1 MIRIWKHFSWQLA
14 KLFSR
19 SPIICGRD
27 GFTRYSFK
35 QHILILGGSR
45 ELLPLLRAIAAHDA
59 LKMLPVVVLTDSDC
73 PSLLQLLR
81 TRLQSLGVQSPVTLY
96 RGCRT
101 CADTLRT
108 CQVDS
113 ASHIFILG
121 EDDEPA
127 HDSLNVSC
135 WQQVRQLRAQCNQ
148 LAQCYLMLRSSTS
161 TFLFHSLQQEAHN
174 SLETTIINSY
184 ESLAQQLLVGDIYHN
199 DTLTLDRGLVTVGSD
214 RFVHLVVVGMTPMGY
229 AFAATAAQL
238 CHFPN
243 FDESAPRPIRTRIT
257 FVDPRANELMD
268 CFKAS
273 YPGIFD
279 LSHVRY
285 IEQPGAWLQGVP
297 QRSLGDFVDVEWQ
310 FVKGNISSEW
320 IRDMLSACA
329 ADSRQV
335 LSVALCGGDSARN
348 LAEAYRL
355 PRQLYPLPDSN
366 NSSPLTPVVYV
377 YQPDDSSLVQTVQN
391 EVLRFHNVVPF
402 GFNAKGFDPLHS
414 LRIAAAKR
422 INYLYQKENSGKVFT
437 SMPADE
443 ALLNELWRQLSSAEK
458 TAALLAA
465 NATNT
470 FIRSF
475 GLSRTTLADHLS
487 DDALVESFAAVDHAR
502 RNMACLLA
510 GYSAMPADQ
519 RARLNS
525 ALQSADSSE
534 REEATIQSKYSKCM
548 LFVDKDI
555 TPYALLP
562 ENLKQYYRA
571 IVRNIHVVC

>member
-1 MIRIWKHFSWQLA
+1 MIRIWKHFLWQLA

-199 DTLTLDRGLVTVGSD
+199 DTLTLDRGLVTAGSD

-320 IRDMLSACA
+320 IRDMLSDCA

-348 LAEAYRL
+348 LVEAYRL

-402 GFNAKGFDPLHS
+402 GFSAKGFDPLHS

-487 DDALVESFAAVDHAR
+487 DDAVVESFAAVDHAR

>member
-1 MIRIWKHFSWQLA
+1 MIRIWKHFLWQLA

-19 SPIICGRD
+19 SPVICGRD

-59 LKMLPVVVLTDSDC
+59 LKMLPVVVLADSDC

-320 IRDMLSACA
+320 IRDMLSDCA

-402 GFNAKGFDPLHS
+402 GFSAKGFDPLHS

>member
-1 MIRIWKHFSWQLA
+1 MIRIWKHFLWQLA

-59 LKMLPVVVLTDSDC
+59 LKMLPVVVLADSDC

-96 RGCRT
+96 RGSRT

-148 LAQCYLMLRSSTS
+148 LAQCYLMLSSSTS

-320 IRDMLSACA
+320 IRDMLSDCA

-402 GFNAKGFDPLHS
+402 GFSAKGFDPLHS

-487 DDALVESFAAVDHAR
+487 DDAVVESFAAVDHAR

-525 ALQSADSSE
+525 ALQSADNSE

>member
-59 LKMLPVVVLTDSDC
+59 LKMLPVVVLADSDC

-96 RGCRT
+96 RGSRT

-475 GLSRTTLADHLS
+475 SLSRTTLADHLS

-525 ALQSADSSE
+525 ALQSADNSE

>member
-1 MIRIWKHFSWQLA
+1 MIRIWKHFLWQLA

-19 SPIICGRD
+19 SPVICGRD

-59 LKMLPVVVLTDSDC
+59 LKMLPVVVLADSDC

-96 RGCRT
+96 RGSRT

-148 LAQCYLMLRSSTS
+148 LAQCYLMLRSTTS
-161 TFLFHSLQQEAHN
+161 TLLFHSLQQEAHN

-243 FDESAPRPIRTRIT
+243 FDESAPRPVRTRIT

-268 CFKAS
+268 CFKSS

-402 GFNAKGFDPLHS
+402 GFSAKGFDPLHS

-475 GLSRTTLADHLS
+475 SLSRTTLADHLT

-519 RARLNS
+519 SARLNS
-525 ALQSADSSE
+525 ALQSADNSE

>member
-59 LKMLPVVVLTDSDC
+59 LKMLPVVVLADSDC

-96 RGCRT
+96 RGSRT

-161 TFLFHSLQQEAHN
+161 TLLFHSLQQEAHN

-348 LAEAYRL
+348 LAEAYHL

-487 DDALVESFAAVDHAR
+487 DDALVESFATVDHAR

>member
-1 MIRIWKHFSWQLA
+1 MIRIWKHFLWQLA

-199 DTLTLDRGLVTVGSD
+199 DTLTLDRGLVTAGSD
-214 RFVHLVVVGMTPMGY
+214 RFVNLVVVGMTPMGY

-320 IRDMLSACA
+320 IRDMLSDCA

-377 YQPDDSSLVQTVQN
+377 NQPDDSSLVQTVQN

-402 GFNAKGFDPLHS
+402 GFSAKGFDPLHS

-525 ALQSADSSE
+525 ALQSADNSE

>member
-1 MIRIWKHFSWQLA
+1 MIRIWKHFLWQLA

-59 LKMLPVVVLTDSDC
+59 LKMLPVVVLADSDC

-174 SLETTIINSY
+174 SLETTIINSF

-320 IRDMLSACA
+320 IRDMLSDCA

-335 LSVALCGGDSARN
+335 LSVALCGGDSASN

-402 GFNAKGFDPLHS
+402 GFSAKGFDPLHS
-414 LRIAAAKR
+414 LRIASAKR

-487 DDALVESFAAVDHAR
+487 DDAVVESFAAVDHAR

-525 ALQSADSSE
+525 ALQSADNSE
-534 REEATIQSKYSKCM
+534 REDATIQSKYSKCM

>member
-1 MIRIWKHFSWQLA
+1 MIRIWKHFLWQLA

-59 LKMLPVVVLTDSDC
+59 LKMLPVVVLADSDC

-320 IRDMLSACA
+320 IRDMLSDCA

-402 GFNAKGFDPLHS
+402 GFSAKGFDPLHS

-525 ALQSADSSE
+525 ALQSADNSE

>member
-1 MIRIWKHFSWQLA
+1 MIRIWKHFLWQLA

-59 LKMLPVVVLTDSDC
+59 LKMLPVVVLADSDC

-96 RGCRT
+96 RGSRT

-199 DTLTLDRGLVTVGSD
+199 DTLTLDRGLVTAGSD

-320 IRDMLSACA
+320 IRDMLSDCA

-510 GYSAMPADQ
+510 GYSAMPSDQ

-525 ALQSADSSE
+525 ALQSANNSE

>member
-1 MIRIWKHFSWQLA
+1 MKTFLEHVAEDIIRKYGTDL
-14 KLFSR
+14 SR
-19 SPIICGRD
+19 
-27 GFTRYSFK
+27 
-35 QHILILGGSR
+35 L
-45 ELLPLLRAIAAHDA
+45 
-59 LKMLPVVVLTDSDC
+59 VVVFPNKRASLFLNEALVRLAGRPVWSPAYITISQLFRSQSELTVADPIKLVCDLHRSYIEVTGFDETLDHFYGWGQLLLTDFDDIDKHMAPDDKVFANLRDYREFDDVSYLSQEQRDVIRKFF
-73 PSLLQLLR
+73 SNFTDDHNTLLKERFLR
-81 TRLQSLGVQSPVTLY
+81 LWSR
-96 RGCRT
+96 
-101 CADTLRT
+101 
-108 CQVDS
+108 
-113 ASHIFILG
+113 
-121 EDDEPA
+121 
-127 HDSLNVSC
+127 
-135 WQQVRQLRAQCNQ
+135 
-148 LAQCYLMLRSSTS
+148 M
-161 TFLFHSLQQEAHN
+161 
-174 SLETTIINSY
+174 
-184 ESLAQQLLVGDIYHN
+184 GDIYHN

-320 IRDMLSACA
+320 IRDMLSDCA

-402 GFNAKGFDPLHS
+402 GFSAKGFDPLHS

-525 ALQSADSSE
+525 ALQSADNSE

>member
-1 MIRIWKHFSWQLA
+1 MIRIWKHFLWQLA

-59 LKMLPVVVLTDSDC
+59 LKMLPVVVLVDSDC

-229 AFAATAAQL
+229 ALSATAAQL

-320 IRDMLSACA
+320 IRDMLSDCA

-335 LSVALCGGDSARN
+335 LSVALCGGDSACN

>member
-1 MIRIWKHFSWQLA
+1 MIRIWKHFLWQLA

-81 TRLQSLGVQSPVTLY
+81 TRLQSFGVQSPVTLY
-96 RGCRT
+96 RGSRT

-348 LAEAYRL
+348 LTEAYRL

-402 GFNAKGFDPLHS
+402 GFSAKGFDPLHS

-525 ALQSADSSE
+525 ALQSADNSE
-534 REEATIQSKYSKCM
+534 REEATIQSKY
-548 LFVDKDI
+548 FI
-555 TPYALLP
+555 
-562 ENLKQYYRA
+562 A
-571 IVRNIHVVC
+571 ILAIN

>member
-1 MIRIWKHFSWQLA
+1 MIRIWKHFLWQLA

-59 LKMLPVVVLTDSDC
+59 LKMLPVVVLADSDC

-199 DTLTLDRGLVTVGSD
+199 DTLTLDRGLVTVGCD

-243 FDESAPRPIRTRIT
+243 FGESAPRPIRTRIT

-310 FVKGNISSEW
+310 FVKGNVSSEW

-402 GFNAKGFDPLHS
+402 GFSAKGFDPLHS

-487 DDALVESFAAVDHAR
+487 DDAVVESFAAMDHAR

-519 RARLNS
+519 RARFNS

>member
-1 MIRIWKHFSWQLA
+1 MIRIWKHFLWQLA

-320 IRDMLSACA
+320 IRDMLSDCA

-377 YQPDDSSLVQTVQN
+377 NQPDDSSLVQTVQN

-402 GFNAKGFDPLHS
+402 GFSAKGFDPLHS

-525 ALQSADSSE
+525 ALQSADNSE

>member
-81 TRLQSLGVQSPVTLY
+81 TRLQSLCVQSPVTLY

-214 RFVHLVVVGMTPMGY
+214 RFVHLVVVGMTPLGY

-525 ALQSADSSE
+525 ALQSADNSE

>member
-59 LKMLPVVVLTDSDC
+59 LKMLPVVVLADSDC

-525 ALQSADSSE
+525 ALQSADNSE

>member
-1 MIRIWKHFSWQLA
+1 M
-14 KLFSR
+14 
-19 SPIICGRD
+19 
-27 GFTRYSFK
+27 
-35 QHILILGGSR
+35 
-45 ELLPLLRAIAAHDA
+45 
-59 LKMLPVVVLTDSDC
+59 
-73 PSLLQLLR
+73 
-81 TRLQSLGVQSPVTLY
+81 
-96 RGCRT
+96 
-101 CADTLRT
+101 
-108 CQVDS
+108 
-113 ASHIFILG
+113 
-121 EDDEPA
+121 
-127 HDSLNVSC
+127 
-135 WQQVRQLRAQCNQ
+135 RQLRAQCNQ

-199 DTLTLDRGLVTVGSD
+199 DTLTLDRGLVTAGSD
-214 RFVHLVVVGMTPMGY
+214 RFVNLVVVGMTPMGY

-320 IRDMLSACA
+320 IRDMLSDCA

-355 PRQLYPLPDSN
+355 PRQLYPLPDRN

-402 GFNAKGFDPLHS
+402 GFSAKGFDPLHS

-525 ALQSADSSE
+525 ALQSADNSE

>member
-1 MIRIWKHFSWQLA
+1 MIRIWKHFLWQLA

-199 DTLTLDRGLVTVGSD
+199 DTLTLDRGLVTAGSD
-214 RFVHLVVVGMTPMGY
+214 RFVNLVVVGMTPMGY

-320 IRDMLSACA
+320 IRDMLSDCA

-402 GFNAKGFDPLHS
+402 GFSAKGFDPLHS

-525 ALQSADSSE
+525 ALQSADNSE

-562 ENLKQYYRA
+562 DNLKQYYRA

>member
-1 MIRIWKHFSWQLA
+1 MIRIWKHFLWQLA

-320 IRDMLSACA
+320 IRDMLSDCA

-402 GFNAKGFDPLHS
+402 GFSAKGFDPLHS

-487 DDALVESFAAVDHAR
+487 DDAVVESFAAVDHAR

-525 ALQSADSSE
+525 ALQSADNSE

>member
-45 ELLPLLRAIAAHDA
+45 ELMPLLRAIAAHDA

-161 TFLFHSLQQEAHN
+161 THLFHSLQQEAHN

-320 IRDMLSACA
+320 IRDMLSDCA

-348 LAEAYRL
+348 LADAYRL

-525 ALQSADSSE
+525 ALQSADRSE

>member
-1 MIRIWKHFSWQLA
+1 MIRIWKHFLWQLA

-96 RGCRT
+96 RGSRT

-320 IRDMLSACA
+320 IRDMLSDCA

-348 LAEAYRL
+348 LTEAYRL

-402 GFNAKGFDPLHS
+402 GFSAKGFDPLHS

-510 GYSAMPADQ
+510 GYSAMSADQ

-525 ALQSADSSE
+525 ALQSADNSE

>member
-1 MIRIWKHFSWQLA
+1 MIRIWKHFLWQLA

-59 LKMLPVVVLTDSDC
+59 LKMLPVVVLADSDC

-81 TRLQSLGVQSPVTLY
+81 TRLQSFGVQSPVTLY
-96 RGCRT
+96 RGSRT

-402 GFNAKGFDPLHS
+402 GFSAKGFDPLHS

>member
-45 ELLPLLRAIAAHDA
+45 ELQPLLRAIAAHDA
-59 LKMLPVVVLTDSDC
+59 LKMLPVVVLADSDC

-96 RGCRT
+96 RGSRT

-335 LSVALCGGDSARN
+335 LSVALCDGDSARN

-402 GFNAKGFDPLHS
+402 GFSAKGFDPLHF

>member
-59 LKMLPVVVLTDSDC
+59 LKMLPVVVLADSDC

-96 RGCRT
+96 RGSRT

>member
-1 MIRIWKHFSWQLA
+1 MIRIWKHFLWQLA

-96 RGCRT
+96 RGSRT

-148 LAQCYLMLRSSTS
+148 LAQCYLMLSSSTS

-199 DTLTLDRGLVTVGSD
+199 DTLTLDRGLVTAGSD

-320 IRDMLSACA
+320 IRDMLSDCA

-402 GFNAKGFDPLHS
+402 GFSAKGFDPLHS

-525 ALQSADSSE
+525 ALQSADNSE

>member
-1 MIRIWKHFSWQLA
+1 MIRIWKHFLWQLA

-199 DTLTLDRGLVTVGSD
+199 DTLTLDRGLVTAGSD

-320 IRDMLSACA
+320 IRDMLSDCA

-348 LAEAYRL
+348 LVEAYRL

-402 GFNAKGFDPLHS
+402 GFSAKGFDPLHS

>member
-1 MIRIWKHFSWQLA
+1 MIRIWKHFLWQLA

-96 RGCRT
+96 RGSRT

-148 LAQCYLMLRSSTS
+148 LAQCYLMLSSSTS

-402 GFNAKGFDPLHS
+402 GFSAKGFDPLHS

>member
-1 MIRIWKHFSWQLA
+1 MIRIWKHFLWQLA

-96 RGCRT
+96 RGSRT

-148 LAQCYLMLRSSTS
+148 LAQCYLMLSSSTS

-320 IRDMLSACA
+320 IRDMLSDCA

-402 GFNAKGFDPLHS
+402 GFSAKGFDPLHS

-502 RNMACLLA
+502 RNIACLLA

-525 ALQSADSSE
+525 ALQSADNSE
-534 REEATIQSKYSKCM
+534 REDATIQSKYSKCM

>member
-19 SPIICGRD
+19 SPIICGHD

-59 LKMLPVVVLTDSDC
+59 LKMLPVVVLADSDC

-402 GFNAKGFDPLHS
+402 GFNAKDFDPLHS

-525 ALQSADSSE
+525 ALQSADNSE

>member
-1 MIRIWKHFSWQLA
+1 MIRIWKHFLWQLA

-59 LKMLPVVVLTDSDC
+59 LKMLPVVVLADSDC

-81 TRLQSLGVQSPVTLY
+81 TRLQSIGVQSPVTLY

-199 DTLTLDRGLVTVGSD
+199 DTLTLDRGLVTAGSD

-320 IRDMLSACA
+320 IRDMLSDCA

-402 GFNAKGFDPLHS
+402 GFSAKGFDPLHS

-525 ALQSADSSE
+525 ALQSADNSE

>member
-19 SPIICGRD
+19 SPIICGCD
-27 GFTRYSFK
+27 GFARYSFK

-59 LKMLPVVVLTDSDC
+59 LKMLPVVVLADSDC

-402 GFNAKGFDPLHS
+402 GFSAKGFDPLHS

-487 DDALVESFAAVDHAR
+487 DDAVVESFAAVDHAR

-525 ALQSADSSE
+525 ALQSADNSE

>member
-35 QHILILGGSR
+35 QHILILGGGR

-59 LKMLPVVVLTDSDC
+59 LKMLPVVVLADSDC

-161 TFLFHSLQQEAHN
+161 TLLFHSLQQEAHN

-525 ALQSADSSE
+525 ALQSADNSE

>member
-1 MIRIWKHFSWQLA
+1 MIRIWKHFLWQLA

-59 LKMLPVVVLTDSDC
+59 LKMLPVVVLADSDC

-96 RGCRT
+96 RGSRT

-135 WQQVRQLRAQCNQ
+135 WQQVRQLRSQCNQ

-199 DTLTLDRGLVTVGSD
+199 DTLTLDRGLVTAGSD

-402 GFNAKGFDPLHS
+402 GFNTKGYDPLHS

-525 ALQSADSSE
+525 ALQSADNSE

>member
-1 MIRIWKHFSWQLA
+1 MIRIWKHFLWQLA

-199 DTLTLDRGLVTVGSD
+199 DTLTLDRGLVTAGSD

-348 LAEAYRL
+348 LTEAYRL

-402 GFNAKGFDPLHS
+402 GFSAKGFDPLHS

-487 DDALVESFAAVDHAR
+487 DDAVVESFAAVDHAR

-525 ALQSADSSE
+525 ALQSADNSE

>member
-1 MIRIWKHFSWQLA
+1 MIRIWKHFLWQLS

-45 ELLPLLRAIAAHDA
+45 ELLPLLQAIAAHDA
-59 LKMLPVVVLTDSDC
+59 LKMLPVVVLADSDC

-525 ALQSADSSE
+525 ALQSADNSE

>member
-1 MIRIWKHFSWQLA
+1 MIRIWKHFLWQLA

-59 LKMLPVVVLTDSDC
+59 LKMLPVVVLADSDC

-96 RGCRT
+96 RGSRT

-320 IRDMLSACA
+320 IRDMLSDCA

-402 GFNAKGFDPLHS
+402 GFSAKGFDPLHS

-487 DDALVESFAAVDHAR
+487 DDAVVESFAAVDHAR

-525 ALQSADSSE
+525 ALQSADNSE

>member
-1 MIRIWKHFSWQLA
+1 MIRIWKHFLWQLA

-59 LKMLPVVVLTDSDC
+59 LKMLPVVVLADSDC

-96 RGCRT
+96 RGSRT

-199 DTLTLDRGLVTVGSD
+199 DTLTLDRGLVTAGSD

-320 IRDMLSACA
+320 IRDMLSDCA

-402 GFNAKGFDPLHS
+402 GFSAKGFDPLHS

-525 ALQSADSSE
+525 ALQSADNSE

>member
-27 GFTRYSFK
+27 GITRYSFK
-35 QHILILGGSR
+35 QHILILGGGR

-59 LKMLPVVVLTDSDC
+59 LKMLPVVVLADSDC

-96 RGCRT
+96 RGSRT

-487 DDALVESFAAVDHAR
+487 DDALVERFAAVDHAR

-525 ALQSADSSE
+525 ALQSADNSE

>member
-59 LKMLPVVVLTDSDC
+59 LKMLPVVVLADSDC

-96 RGCRT
+96 RGSRT

-199 DTLTLDRGLVTVGSD
+199 DTLTLDRGLVTAGSD

-402 GFNAKGFDPLHS
+402 GFSAKGFDPLHS

-525 ALQSADSSE
+525 ALQSADNSE